1 MAQCNNYLLSRL
13 LDLTT
18 DWLRLLKIMG
28 FIKNLKGKLDKD
40 DIRVKFTAMS
50 VDLLKDAE
58 FKILKMVQELS
69 FCEEIGILKS
79 NARSEIPKS
88 SNVSQLDVFIDNE
101 GLLQIGGRL
110 SFLDSNLK
118 YPVLLPKKHQVTDM
132 IIIQSH
138 KKVACGGRGYIITF
152 LRNSGFWV
160 INANSAC
167 KSVVFK
173 CAIC

>member
-58 FKILKMVQELS
+58 FKILKMVYH
-69 FCEEIGILKS
+69 F
-79 NARSEIPKS
+79 
-88 SNVSQLDVFIDNE
+88 V
-101 GLLQIGGRL
+101 
-110 SFLDSNLK
+110 
-118 YPVLLPKKHQVTDM
+118 KKL
-132 IIIQSH
+132 
-138 KKVACGGRGYIITF
+138 GY
-152 LRNSGFWV
+152 
-160 INANSAC
+160 
-167 KSVVFK
+167 
-173 CAIC
+173 